1 MSIKVSNI
9 GNDYSAVDFQS
20 LQEDLTLA
28 EIEDMDEI
36 TFAAAKYKVSGER
49 PVRIAVANASQF
61 GLKKAFW
68 DVFVPVEGVSAGMWR
83 LEKDA
88 ATGEDHIVRK
98 DSNLQGEVK

>member
-1 MSIKVSNI
+1 MSIKVSKLE
-9 GNDYSAVDFQS
+9 NDYSAFDFES

-36 TFAAAKYKVSGER
+36 TFAAAKYKVTGER
-49 PVRIAVANASQF
+49 PSRIAVANASQF

-68 DVFVPVEGVSAGMWR
+68 DVYSPVEGVNAGMWR

-88 ATGEDHIVRK
+88 VTGEENIVRK